1 MSKETNIHPSAIIA
15 PGAVIGDGCQI
26 GPFCVVDE
34 HVTLGKGVKLHSHAV
49 LTGKLTV
56 GDEAEIFPFASVGQ
70 KTQDLKY
77 RGGVGTV
84 TIGARTVLREYVSV
98 HQPTFEDGLTCIGD
112 DCTILAYCHIAHGC
126 QLGHHVIMSNLA
138 QLAGHV
144 TVGNHV
150 VMGGMSGVH
159 QFCKIG
165 DYSMIGGAARQI
177 MDAVPFSLLE
187 GSPSVPRAINK
198 INLQRNGFSETS
210 IRNIINAY
218 KIVFKSNLSAQDA
231 VAKLRADYPGD
242 EHIETFAAFV
252 ENSERGIARP
262 AVKKNQ

>member
-1 MSKETNIHPSAIIA
+1 MSQETIIHPSAIIA
-15 PGAVIGDGCQI
+15 PGAVIGEGCRI
-26 GPFCVVDE
+26 GPFCVVGE
-34 HVTLGKGVKLHSHAV
+34 HVTLGRGVTVRSHAV
-49 LTGKLTV
+49 LEGKLTV

-98 HQPTFEDGLTCIGD
+98 HQPTEEDGLTRVGD
-112 DCTILAYCHIAHGC
+112 DCAILAYCHIAHDC
-126 QLGHHVIMSNLA
+126 RLGNHVIMSNLS

-144 TVGNHV
+144 TVGHHV

-177 MDAVPFSLLE
+177 MDAVPFSILE
-187 GSPSVPRAINK
+187 GSPSAPRAINK
-198 INLQRNGFSETS
+198 INLQRNGFSEAA
-210 IRNIINAY
+210 IRNITTAY

-231 VAKLRADYPGD
+231 VAKLRADFPGD
-242 EHIETFAAFV
+242 EHVETFAAFI
-252 ENSERGIARP
+252 ESSERGIARP
-262 AVKKNQ
+262 AVKKNL